1 MPITQRLVTF
11 IGGGNMARSLIAGLR
26 SAGTAGAAIEV
37 VEPTATTASALA
49 QAYQVDTAAAIDQAR
64 LDGATWVLAVKPQV
78 MAAVC
83 AGLAPRLRAGQR
95 VVSIAAGITTT
106 TLQAWLG
113 PQAVVVRAMPNT
125 PALLGAGMTGLY
137 AAAEVSAADRQAVAD
152 ILATTGQVRWIDDEA
167 LMDVVTAVSGSGP
180 AYLFAFAEAME
191 AAAVAQ
197 GLPAEAAHQLVVQT
211 IVGAGR
217 MLADSGQSP
226 AQLRVAVT
234 SPNGTTQAAL
244 EAFTAGGLDNLVAA
258 AVDAATRRGQE
269 ISLADQKLNTKET

>member
-1 MPITQRLVTF
+1 MSITQRLVTF

-49 QAYQVDTAAAIDQAR
+49 QAYQVDAAAAIDQAR

-269 ISLADQKLNTKET
+269 LSSLTKS

>member
-1 MPITQRLVTF
+1 MPITQRLATF

-49 QAYQVDTAAAIDQAR
+49 QAYQVDTATAIDQAR

-180 AYLFAFAEAME
+180 AYLFAFAEAMV

>member
-1 MPITQRLVTF
+1 MSITQRLVTF

>member
-1 MPITQRLVTF
+1 MDTAHSTVTF

-26 SAGTAGAAIEV
+26 NAGTAGAAIEV

-137 AAAEVSAADRQAVAD
+137 ATAEVSAPDRQAVAD

-167 LMDVVTAVSGSGP
+167 LMDVVTAISGSGP

-269 ISLADQKLNTKET
+269 LSSPTKN

>member
-1 MPITQRLVTF
+1 MDTAHSTVTF

-26 SAGTAGAAIEV
+26 NAGTAGAAIEV
-37 VEPTATTASALA
+37 VEPTAATASALA

-137 AAAEVSAADRQAVAD
+137 ATAEVSAADRQAVAD

-167 LMDVVTAVSGSGP
+167 LMDVVTAISGSGP

-269 ISLADQKLNTKET
+269 LSSPTKN

>member
-1 MPITQRLVTF
+1 MSITQRLVTF

-269 ISLADQKLNTKET
+269 LSSLTKS

>member
-1 MPITQRLVTF
+1 MSITQRLVTF

-49 QAYQVDTAAAIDQAR
+49 QAYQVDTAATIDQAR

>member
-269 ISLADQKLNTKET
+269 LASPTKS

>member
-1 MPITQRLVTF
+1 MSITQRLVTF

-191 AAAVAQ
+191 AAAMAQ

-269 ISLADQKLNTKET
+269 LSSLTKS